1 MHYYTYDGT
10 FEGLLSVIFE
20 IYDRKAWPDKIE
32 KQGKEQQTGIFAAHQ
47 FIPTDEAKA
56 GRVWQGLKKKLS
68 ETACADLYK
77 TYLWEQPGFE
87 MLIFRYVELAFA
99 SSASIEEN
107 FAADCVRQVTH
118 ISRQIFRE
126 KHRMEAFVRFQ
137 KTADDLFYAAIS
149 PDYNVLPLLKD
160 HFQKRYADQRWLIFD
175 VKRQYGL
182 YYNLEHADFIC
193 LEEANLQG
201 KTGALPAAI
210 LSEKEPLYETLWQ
223 TYFHHVNIPERKN
236 KKLHL
241 KHMPVRYWK
250 YLTEKKPRL
259 NG

>member
-10 FEGLLSVIFE
+10 FEGLLTVIFE
-20 IYDRKAWPDKIE
+20 VYEQKAWPDKIE
-32 KQGKEQQTGIFAAHQ
+32 KQGQEQPGIFAQ
-47 FIPTDEAKA
+47 NKFIPTDEVKA
-56 GRVWQGLKKKLS
+56 ARVWTGLKKKLS
-68 ETACADLYK
+68 ENACTDLYK
-77 TYLWEQPGFE
+77 TFLWEQPGFE
-87 MLIFRYVELAFA
+87 MLIFRYVELVFA
-99 SSASIEEN
+99 SQANIEEN
-107 FAADCVRQVTH
+107 FAADCVRQISQ

-137 KTADDLFYAAIS
+137 KTADSLFYATIS

-160 HFQKRYADQRWLIFD
+160 HFEKRYADQRWLIYD
-175 VKRQYGL
+175 LKRSYGL
-182 YYNLEHADFIC
+182 YYDLEKTDFIS
-193 LEEANLQG
+193 LEETQVNS
-201 KTGALPAAI
+201 KTGALPNNI
-210 LSEKEPLYETLWQ
+210 LEEKEPLYEQLWQ

-241 KHMPVRYWK
+241 RHMPVRYWK